1 METVSEQSV
10 NHDERRQAAKG
21 AGDEMTAAGKAEGK
35 AARKAARKT
44 GGSGKSGA
52 KAKPGE
58 RYERG
63 TRSYTMSHIRGKDTR
78 IEVLVRRYLFSDR
91 KSVV

>member
-21 AGDEMTAAGKAEGK
+21 TGDEMTAAGKAEGK
-35 AARKAARKT
+35 AARKT

-52 KAKPGE
+52 KTKPGE

-63 TRSYTMSHIRGKDTR
+63 LSLIHI
-78 IEVLVRRYLFSDR
+78 
-91 KSVV
+91 